1 RRHTRFSRDWSS
13 DVCSSDLI
21 AFQVVTPTTIDQ
33 AVEYRV
39 VIRPIHSMHVDLAGQ
54 QARGNVKGVEV
65 HAEQQHAAS
74 FCLRLLQV
82 LHAIDGQALAKVD
95 AVVVVTAGHLQQ
107 RLARAD
113 HAAVRQRFLLFAV
126 ELRETQADIGAGDM
140 ATLAR
145 QVPGKSAEQ
154 ATAGQQQRPGQLA
167 NQPEQAGA
175 DPGRQQARVSQA
187 RGTVS
192 AFSHDLLDRARA
204 APRLWPGAEYKVG
217 AKACGSRERYT
228 RTETG
233 GKKADRVASCPAM
246 LHCARFRI
254 GPAEGDFDAEAA
266 ISGVRRR
273 TCPGGRGC
281 DAGSLLA
288 WANRSYFPGSAG
300 AGGARDRD
308 RGSPRRCRQRGAEHG
323 RTRCRGDTG
332 RRDRW

>member
-1 RRHTRFSRDWSS
+1 
-13 DVCSSDLI
+13 
-21 AFQVVTPTTIDQ
+21 
-33 AVEYRV
+33 
-39 VIRPIHSMHVDLAGQ
+39 
-54 QARGNVKGVEV
+54 
-65 HAEQQHAAS
+65 
-74 FCLRLLQV
+74 
-82 LHAIDGQALAKVD
+82 HAIDGQALTKVD

-145 QVPGKSAEQ
+145 QAPGKVAEQ

-175 DPGRQQARVSQA
+175 DPGRQQARISQA
-187 RGTVS
+187 RGAVS
-192 AFSHDLLDRARA
+192 AFSHDLLDRVRA
-204 APRLWPGAEYKVG
+204 ARWQWPGTEYKAG

-233 GKKADRVASCPAM
+233 GKKADRVAWRPAM

-273 TCPGGRGC
+273 TCPGGGGG

-288 WANRSYFPGSAG
+288 WADRSHFPGSAG
-300 AGGARDRD
+300 TGGARDRE
-308 RGSPRRCRQRGAEHG
+308 RGSSWRCRQRGAEHG
-323 RTRCRGDTG
+323 GAGCRGDAG
-332 RRDRW
+332 RRHRWR